1 MIPKDAENFFHEKKN
16 IIGILDNSIKAVR
29 KDNYL
34 MLKELSDKTIHSAS
48 IYQDQDCISI
58 AVIIYSL
65 SKIFERRKYHE
76 YGDWDL
82 FYKTCLKSLTLAK
95 ENFQKERME
104 DYRKN
109 LRDINTVID
118 RLESNLK
125 KYIKE
130 VFRKAMI
137 NKASRIYEHGISMQ
151 RTAEL
156 LGISEWELSEYAG
169 RTGISDV
176 NLSITM
182 DIKTR
187 IEKAMELFQ

>member
-1 MIPKDAENFFHEKKN
+1 MIPKEAENFFHEKKN

-48 IYQDQDCISI
+48 IYQDHDCISI
-58 AVIIYSL
+58 AVVIYSL
-65 SKIFERRKYHE
+65 SKVFERRKYRE
-76 YGDWDL
+76 YKDWSL

-95 ENFQKERME
+95 ENFQKERMD

-109 LRDINTVID
+109 LHEINVIID
-118 RLESNLK
+118 GLESNLK
-125 KYIKE
+125 EYIKE

-156 LGISEWELSEYAG
+156 LGISQWELSEYAG

-182 DIKTR
+182 DIKIR
-187 IEKAMELFQ
+187 IEKAIELFK